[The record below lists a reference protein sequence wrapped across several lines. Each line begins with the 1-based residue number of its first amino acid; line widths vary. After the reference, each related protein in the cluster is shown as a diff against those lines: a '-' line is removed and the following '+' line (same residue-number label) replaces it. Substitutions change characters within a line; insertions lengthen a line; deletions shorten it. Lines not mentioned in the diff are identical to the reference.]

1 MRVFAPKFL
10 APKCGEKEREKKPA
24 FVRNLRGFTFQ
35 RPATSSACEDR
46 PSASGRRGLVGSH
59 PGTGSDSC
67 ECYAS
72 EESATLCRAVT
83 ARATKIRNNST
94 GNKINN
100 EDDDDDDDDVEEEN
114 MREIR

>member
-1 MRVFAPKFL
+1 
-10 APKCGEKEREKKPA
+10 
-24 FVRNLRGFTFQ
+24 
-35 RPATSSACEDR
+35 
-46 PSASGRRGLVGSH
+46 
-59 PGTGSDSC
+59 
-67 ECYAS
+67 
-72 EESATLCRAVT
+72 VT